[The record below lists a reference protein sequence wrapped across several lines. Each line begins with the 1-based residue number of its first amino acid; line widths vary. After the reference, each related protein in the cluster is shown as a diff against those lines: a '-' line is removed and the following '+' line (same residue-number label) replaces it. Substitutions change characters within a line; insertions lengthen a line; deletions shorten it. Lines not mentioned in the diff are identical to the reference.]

1 MEKETSN
8 PQPSDDESDPISHI
22 SLPFSL
28 ESEPKRKTT
37 QTPLL
42 LNALNFTF
50 IFTHTNS
57 PLSHSHSLSLALCFS
72 VMASTEDSMNP
83 QSNTLLQQPPPPQPQ
98 HEQLQLQHLQH
109 HQQQLQSS
117 LPQYPEM
124 IMAAIEDLNEKGGS
138 SKAAISKQMESAYP
152 DLPAA
157 HATLLSHHLGKMKQS
172 GQLAM
177 VKNNYIRPDPDAPPK
192 RGRGR
197 PPKPKTPLPPGAVVS
212 PPRPRGRPPKPRDP
226 FAPPAPPKKKSS
238 GGSGRP
244 RGRPPKKAKTAPPA
258 AATSAPAAAAAAP
271 TGAPRG
277 RGRPPKVKPAV
288 APVAG

>member
-1 MEKETSN
+1 MASIEDTVN
-8 PQPSDDESDPISHI
+8 PQP
-22 SLPFSL
+22 
-28 ESEPKRKTT
+28 T
-37 QTPLL
+37 
-42 LNALNFTF
+42 
-50 IFTHTNS
+50 
-57 PLSHSHSLSLALCFS
+57 
-72 VMASTEDSMNP
+72 
-83 QSNTLLQQPPPPQPQ
+83 TLLQQPPQ
-98 HEQLQLQHLQH
+98 HEQLEHPQQQ
-109 HQQQLQSS
+109 HQQQHSS

-124 IMAAIEDLNEKGGS
+124 IMAAIYALNENGGS

-157 HATLLSHHLGKMKQS
+157 HATLLAHHLGKMKQS

-177 VKNNYIRPDPDAPPK
+177 DKNSYLKPDPNAPPK

-197 PPKPKTPLPPGAVVS
+197 PPKPKAQEPTGGVVS

-226 FAPPAPPKKKSS
+226 FAPPAPSKKKIS

-258 AATSAPAAAAAAP
+258 AATSAPAAAAAA
-271 TGAPRG
+271 TGPPRG